1 MQYSSCFYCSELRNY
16 GEIWGEDILD
26 TTWDILKNNVHAKH
40 TRANSH
46 AHTHP
51 RKPLPVVTVI
61 YTRSSRFR
69 SVRHE
74 VGSTKLLIVVDRQI
88 ESLDELNE

>member
-1 MQYSSCFYCSELRNY
+1 MGHPKIMYTSN
-16 GEIWGEDILD
+16 
-26 TTWDILKNNVHAKH
+26 TH
-40 TRANSH
+40 TLT
-46 AHTHP
+46 HTHP
-51 RKPLPVVTVI
+51 QKPLPVVTVI

-88 ESLDELNE
+88 ESLNELNE